1 VLQGIVCLGEQ
12 SFEEFAEEV
21 ARLPALKSLKT
32 VKIDIQNEEEK
43 RKVEA
48 LWEYQTE
55 GVTF

>member
-1 VLQGIVCLGEQ
+1 MCLGEQ

-21 ARLPALKSLKT
+21 GRLPALKSLKA